1 MSENKIENKTTLGA
15 SPAQVPQENGI
26 KRCGYCDM
34 LVRWTTSHE
43 DGGSSSKNV
52 AVNSDGSRHH
62 CLSNGTAKRRDPV
75 KHGRPT
81 AQEVISFLNSANKH
95 RDGEGSAAGPA
106 AGAGGSASAMIAAQQ
121 SLPNQQQQEQLQQQR
136 AAPVGNDAPAAVTQ
150 QQKQHQ
156 QQQSDRDAAIK
167 AMHEANIAAWKA
179 QAEATGR
186 LADAMVEVARSADA
200 LVKVASDL
208 ATSNYRLSNEVAKLT
223 GLIQGIVDGATA
235 RKERGGIS

>member
-1 MSENKIENKTTLGA
+1 MREKMSQIDSKSKATSGQYGL
-15 SPAQVPQENGI
+15 AQVPQENGI

-43 DGGSSSKNV
+43 DGGKNV
-52 AVNSDGSRHH
+52 ALNSDGSLHQ
-62 CLSNGTAKRRDPV
+62 CLLNGTAKRRDPV

-81 AQEVISFLNSANKH
+81 AQEVISFLNSTNKY
-95 RDGEGSAAGPA
+95 REGSAAGPA
-106 AGAGGSASAMIAAQQ
+106 SGAGGSASAIIAAQQ

-136 AAPVGNDAPAAVTQ
+136 AAPVGNDAPAAATQ

-156 QQQSDRDAAIK
+156 QQQSDRDAVIK

-179 QAEATGR
+179 QAEAAGR

-223 GLIQGIVDGATA
+223 GLIQGIVDWATA